1 MKSVEVS
8 SEMYPELQ
16 KFYEILGARFVS
28 MCAESGNTPDKDK
41 WMEMVDGITGK

>member
-16 KFYEILGARFVS
+16 KFYEILGARFVA
-28 MCAESGNTPDKDK
+28 MCAESGGMPDKET
-41 WMEMVDGITGK
+41 WMELVEACIEV